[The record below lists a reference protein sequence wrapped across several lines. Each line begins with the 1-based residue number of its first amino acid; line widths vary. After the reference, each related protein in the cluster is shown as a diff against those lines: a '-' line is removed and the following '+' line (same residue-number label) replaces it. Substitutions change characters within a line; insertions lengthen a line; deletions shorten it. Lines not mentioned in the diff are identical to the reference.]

1 MDEDSPMIRLTPVP
15 DQPEPFM
22 PAEEFPA
29 FARER
34 WTEAKDA
41 YAEAFRATSSLHYLM
56 HKPGQ
61 VKVAGTVTGALHEAK
76 KLRDEADR
84 MVVALDA
91 IVRTGKAAR

>member
-1 MDEDSPMIRLTPVP
+1 MIRLTPVP
-15 DQPEPFM
+15 DEPQVVV

-41 YAEAFRATSSLHYLM
+41 YADAFRAASSLHGLL
-56 HKPGQ
+56 HRPGQ
-61 VKVAGTVTGALHEAK
+61 VRVAGTVTGALSEAK

-91 IVRTGKAAR
+91 IVRTAKAAR

>member
-1 MDEDSPMIRLTPVP
+1 MIRLTPVP
-15 DQPEPFM
+15 DEPKPFV
-22 PAEEFPA
+22 PADEFPA

-34 WTEAKDA
+34 WMEAKGA
-41 YAEAFRATSSLHYLM
+41 YADAFRAASSLHGLL
-56 HKPGQ
+56 HRPGQ

-91 IVRTGKAAR
+91 IVRTAKESR